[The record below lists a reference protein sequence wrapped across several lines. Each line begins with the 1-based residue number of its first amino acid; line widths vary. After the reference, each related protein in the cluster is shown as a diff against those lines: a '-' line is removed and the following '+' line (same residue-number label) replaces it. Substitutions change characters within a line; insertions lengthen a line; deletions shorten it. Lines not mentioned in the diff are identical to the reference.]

1 MSIDGICP
9 LDEHRYGSAAM
20 RELFS
25 KRGRY
30 RLYVEVEIAL
40 SLALAELG
48 IIPESAAQ
56 QMRALSEEGLSLSR
70 VEELERETRHEIA
83 AVVKALTERCGAAGR
98 WVHYGAT
105 SSDILDTTMA
115 VQFDRALTL
124 LLAKFDALQATL
136 IELAE
141 RHLDT
146 ILIGRTHG
154 QHALPTTFGF
164 KVANWIDE
172 LERHVGRLRDSRERI
187 CVGKMSGAV
196 GTLAG
201 FGARGRDI
209 EARVMGRLG
218 IRAGLISTQIVHRD
232 RAAEWACNAAMLA
245 GTLETMA
252 TEVRNLQRTEIAELR
267 EPFGRERQVGSSTM
281 PHKRNPV
288 LAENVCSIARLLRG
302 LLIPT
307 LENMVHWHER
317 DLANSANERFTVPM
331 TAMLLEEM
339 LGKSQT
345 IFSGLEVDIDRMRS
359 NLESSSSAFIA
370 EAVMLALVDA
380 GLPRLE
386 AYERMRTLSH
396 AKEDFRTAL
405 RREPSVAQLIEPA
418 QLESL
423 LQPQAYLGAA
433 RERVTLVLEAARRR
447 LTASELHRKP

>member
-1 MSIDGICP
+1 
-9 LDEHRYGSAAM
+9 
-20 RELFS
+20 
-25 KRGRY
+25 
-30 RLYVEVEIAL
+30 
-40 SLALAELG
+40 
-48 IIPESAAQ
+48 
-56 QMRALSEEGLSLSR
+56 
-70 VEELERETRHEIA
+70 
-83 AVVKALTERCGAAGR
+83 
-98 WVHYGAT
+98 
-105 SSDILDTTMA
+105 
-115 VQFDRALTL
+115 
-124 LLAKFDALQATL
+124 
-136 IELAE
+136 
-141 RHLDT
+141 
-146 ILIGRTHG
+146 
-154 QHALPTTFGF
+154 
-164 KVANWIDE
+164 
-172 LERHVGRLRDSRERI
+172 
-187 CVGKMSGAV
+187 
-196 GTLAG
+196 
-201 FGARGRDI
+201 
-209 EARVMGRLG
+209 
-218 IRAGLISTQIVHRD
+218 
-232 RAAEWACNAAMLA
+232 
-245 GTLETMA
+245 
-252 TEVRNLQRTEIAELR
+252 
-267 EPFGRERQVGSSTM
+267 M